1 METNNGK
8 EIIVKGH
15 ISQSSPG
22 KLWASV
28 GKTPPDLAALGKSK
42 G

>member
-28 GKTPPDLAALGKSK
+28 GKTPDLAALGKSK